1 MGVERTLASPRNVFE
16 IRRRGKHFLPFSR
29 LKRIGD
35 RCYGAAVH
43 TGDRM
48 TERDRFNAF
57 LHDRPVDRIPDFEFW
72 FWDATLARWVG
83 EGMPAELAGGDRR
96 KLCEYFGMDFIDGLP
111 IRTRFVRE
119 PRQTVIAE
127 SDDTVTVLSELGE
140 TIVTF
145 KPGRG
150 ESIPTHLSYAIR
162 THDDWR
168 RVRDEFLPL
177 DVAARLPP
185 NWAEVEARCSGSR
198 DFILNTPQM
207 GFYGILRNWMGVE
220 EISVAFAEDP
230 DWIAE
235 MMDHL
240 LDIYLRVSRF
250 IVDRGIRPDL
260 SGWWEDMCYNHGPLI
275 SPAMFREF
283 LVPRYRQVTDFWR
296 AHGVDRAVVDSD
308 GNIHALAPLWIEAGI
323 QILLPCE
330 AAHTDTLRLR
340 RENPDAFLMG
350 GVDKRALARGRA
362 AIDAELERVRRIMD
376 FGRFMPHVDHLV
388 PPDVPLADYLYYRE
402 RKCALLER

>member
-1 MGVERTLASPRNVFE
+1 M
-16 IRRRGKHFLPFSR
+16 KSR
-29 LKRIGD
+29 E
-35 RCYGAAVH
+35 
-43 TGDRM
+43 TM
-48 TERDRFNAF
+48 TERERFNAF
-57 LHDRPVDRIPDFEFW
+57 LHDRPVDRVPDFEFW
-72 FWDATLARWVG
+72 FWDATLARWTR
-83 EGMPAELAGGDRR
+83 EGLPAELAGGDRR
-96 KLCEYFGMDFIDGLP
+96 RLCEYFDLDFIDGLP

-119 PRQTVIAE
+119 PRQTVIE
-127 SDDTVTVLSELGE
+127 ETEETVTIRTELGE
-140 TIVTF
+140 TLVTF
-145 KPGRG
+145 KPGHG

-162 THDDWR
+162 TRDDWR

-177 DVAARLPP
+177 DVDARLPS
-185 NWAEVEARCSGSR
+185 NWAEVKARCAEPR

-240 LDIYLRVSRF
+240 LELYLRVSRR
-250 IVDRGIRPDL
+250 IVDEGIRPDL
-260 SGWWEDMCYNHGPLI
+260 SGWWEDMCFNHGPLI

-283 LVPRYRQVTDFWR
+283 MVPRYRQVTDFWR

-308 GNIHALAPLWIEAGI
+308 GNIHALAPLWVEAGI
-323 QILLPCE
+323 HILLPCE

-340 RENPDAFLMG
+340 RENPEAFLMG

-362 AIDAELERVRRIMD
+362 AIDAELERVRRVMEL
-376 FGRFMPHVDHLV
+376 GRYMPHVDHLV

-402 RKCALLER
+402 KKRALLQR